1 MQLVLRNYYSDQER
15 EFLFGN
21 ADALK
26 DILGGLLQSG
36 LPQAALQDQVD
47 GLAFLSKTQI
57 RLIDASGNPIVDS
70 GIPGPNRIVA
80 VSSVPPFLNHTQ
92 APIPLESAFGR
103 TSVLIYSGGETLGQ
117 DMDPFE
123 KRIQPAKST
132 DIVVPV
138 SASPYGYGFARLT
151 DDDLARRSTQVVSVL
166 LTANDGSKLGVLE
179 FSNGPSYGTDIISSV
194 TTAWLIASVF
204 AIAVAALTGW
214 YMSKRV
220 TRPVL
225 ALEHATQ
232 QMERGDLSVRVAL
245 KNEKQLE
252 FLSLANTFNGMAEQ
266 VEKTVS
272 TLRAFVADAAHE
284 LNTPITALQTDL
296 QLARAS
302 ANSADQDV
310 LIERIE
316 GHTLRLERLVRS
328 LLDLS
333 RLEGNIY
340 PSNHQPVDL
349 TSLAQS
355 VGEIYASQAEQSRID
370 FGLETPGQPVL
381 VSGDP
386 SQLRAAL
393 ENLLDNALKF
403 TPAEGTVKLSLE
415 VEETLAV
422 FSVEDTGIGIPA
434 EDLPA
439 LFQRFHRG
447 GNTAAYPGNGLGL
460 AIVRAIAEAHGGTVR
475 AVDTGAG
482 SAFRLELPLA
492 V

>member
-1 MQLVLRNYYSDQER
+1 MMQLVLRDYYADQEL
-15 EFLFGN
+15 EFLYGN
-21 ADALK
+21 ANALK
-26 DILGGLLQSG
+26 NILGGLLQSD
-36 LPQAALQDQVD
+36 LPEAVLQDQVD
-47 GLAFLSKTQI
+47 GLAFLSQTQI
-57 RLIDASGNPIVDS
+57 RLMDAYGNSVVDS
-70 GIPGPNRIVA
+70 GVPRPNQVVA
-80 VSSVPPFLNHTQ
+80 VSSGPFFDKQTRVPVPVGSEIGQT
-92 APIPLESAFGR
+92 R
-103 TSVLIYSGGETLGQ
+103 VLISSAGESFTQ
-117 DMDPFE
+117 DVDPFE
-123 KRIQPAKST
+123 KQAQAGMST

-138 SASPYGYGFARLT
+138 NASPYGYGFVQRT
-151 DDDLARRSTQVVSVL
+151 DFNPARRSTQAVSVL
-166 LTANDGSKLGVLE
+166 LTADDGRKLGVLE
-179 FSNGPSYGTDIISSV
+179 FSNGPSYGADVIQSV

-302 ANSADQDV
+302 ANSTDQGL

-340 PSNHQPVDL
+340 PSNHEPVDL

-355 VGEIYASQAEQSRID
+355 LGEIYASQAEQSGID
-370 FGLETPGQPVL
+370 FRLEIPGQAVL

-403 TPAEGTVKLSLE
+403 TPTEGMVNLRLE
-415 VEETLAV
+415 VKETLAV
-422 FSVEDTGIGIPA
+422 FSVEDTGIGIPP
-434 EDLPA
+434 EDLPY

-447 GNTAAYPGNGLGL
+447 RNSAAYPGNGLGL
-460 AIVRAIAEAHGGTVR
+460 AIVSVVADAHGGRIR
-475 AVDTGAG
+475 AGNTERG
-482 SAFRLELPLA
+482 SIFWLELPLG
-492 V
+492 